1 LLISTVIAAVRTR
14 QPDAAVPMF
23 HNPLWLLLLV
33 ALPAVA
39 WLRRRRGVPALVIPG
54 AEQWH
59 APGPTVAAWWPLA
72 CAYLGIALLIGALAR
87 PQVLVPQEDNKRRGY
102 DFMIAIDLSTSM
114 YAEDFKRG
122 TQTTNRLQAIKPVI
136 SAFINDRPND
146 RIGIVV
152 FGGRAYTF
160 APLTFDHDWLRKQS
174 SRLAIGL
181 IEDGTAI
188 GDALGICL
196 SRLKEGAKDKSVP
209 REGGFIVLL
218 TDGASNKGSI
228 DPRQAATLAA
238 QDNVPIYTIGAGAEG
253 NIPMPV
259 FDAAGRRVGTEMQAS
274 EVDTLMLQ
282 DISTKTGGKFFRA
295 TNSNAVREAF
305 AEIDDA
311 QKIEFGAPPP
321 MISREL
327 FPAFTWAGVILLAL
341 ALYGTHLRPFQL
353 QTRTFP

>member
-1 LLISTVIAAVRTR
+1 
-14 QPDAAVPMF
+14 MF
-23 HNPLWLLLLV
+23 HDPLWLLLLLL
-33 ALPAVA
+33 LPGVA
-39 WLRRRRGVPALVIPG
+39 WLRRRRGVPALVVPG
-54 AEQWH
+54 AHEWH
-59 APGPTVAAWWPLA
+59 SPGPTISTWWTIA
-72 CAYLGIALLIGALAR
+72 CAYLGLVLLICALAR
-87 PQVLVPQEDNKRRGY
+87 PQVLVPQEDNKKRGY

-114 YAEDFKRG
+114 YAEDFQRG
-122 TQTTNRLQAIKPVI
+122 SKTTNRLQAIKPVI
-136 SAFINDRPND
+136 AAFINERPND

-160 APLTFDHDWLRKQS
+160 APLTFDHDWLRRQS

-196 SRLKEGAKDKSVP
+196 SRLKEGAKDKTAP

-238 QDNVPIYTIGAGAEG
+238 QEGVPIYTIGAGAEG

-259 FDAAGRRVGTEMQAS
+259 FDAAGRRVGTEMQPS

-282 DISTKTGGKFFRA
+282 DVSAKTGGKFFRA
-295 TNSNAVREAF
+295 TNANAVREAF
-305 AEIDDA
+305 AEIDGA
-311 QKIEFGAPPP
+311 EKIEFGAPPP
-321 MISREL
+321 MIDAEL
-327 FPAFTWAGVILLAL
+327 FPIFTFLGLALLAL
-341 ALYGTHLRPFQL
+341 ATYGAHFRRGRATAWAN
-353 QTRTFP
+353 

>member
-1 LLISTVIAAVRTR
+1 
-14 QPDAAVPMF
+14 MF
-23 HNPLWLLLLV
+23 HDPLWLLLLLL
-33 ALPAVA
+33 LPGVA
-39 WLRRRRGVPALVIPG
+39 WLRRRRGVPALVVPG
-54 AEQWH
+54 AHEWH
-59 APGPTVAAWWPLA
+59 SPGPTISTWWTIA
-72 CAYLGIALLIGALAR
+72 CAYLGLVLLICALAR
-87 PQVLVPQEDNKRRGY
+87 PQVLVPQEDNKKRGY

-114 YAEDFKRG
+114 YAEDFQRG
-122 TQTTNRLQAIKPVI
+122 SKTTNRLQAIKPVI
-136 SAFINDRPND
+136 AAFINERPND

-196 SRLKEGAKDKSVP
+196 SRLKEGAKDKTAP

-238 QDNVPIYTIGAGAEG
+238 QEGVPIYTIGAGAEG
-253 NIPMPV
+253 NIPMPI
-259 FDAAGRRVGTEMQAS
+259 FDAAGRRVGTEMQPS

-282 DISTKTGGKFFRA
+282 DVSTKTGGKFFRA
-295 TNSNAVREAF
+295 TNANAVREAF
-305 AEIDDA
+305 AQIDGA
-311 QKIEFGAPPP
+311 EKIEFGAPPP
-321 MISREL
+321 MIDEEL
-327 FPAFTWAGVILLAL
+327 FPSFTLLGLALLAL
-341 ALYGTHLRPFQL
+341 ATYGAHFRRGRATAWAN
-353 QTRTFP
+353 

>member
-1 LLISTVIAAVRTR
+1 
-14 QPDAAVPMF
+14 MF
-23 HNPLWLLLLV
+23 HDPLWLLLLLL
-33 ALPAVA
+33 LPGVA
-39 WLRRRRGVPALVIPG
+39 WLRRRRGVPALVVPG
-54 AEQWH
+54 AHEWH
-59 APGPTVAAWWPLA
+59 SPGPTISTWWTIA
-72 CAYLGIALLIGALAR
+72 CAYLGLVLLICALAR
-87 PQVLVPQEDNKRRGY
+87 PQVLVPQEDNKKRGY

-114 YAEDFKRG
+114 YAEDFQRG
-122 TQTTNRLQAIKPVI
+122 SKTTNRLQAIKPVI
-136 SAFINDRPND
+136 AAFINERPND

-160 APLTFDHDWLRKQS
+160 APLTFDHDWLRRQS

-196 SRLKEGAKDKSVP
+196 SRLKEGAKDKTAP

-238 QDNVPIYTIGAGAEG
+238 QEGVPIYTIGAGAEG

-259 FDAAGRRVGTEMQAS
+259 FDAAGRRVGTEMQPS

-282 DISTKTGGKFFRA
+282 DVSAKTGGKFFRA
-295 TNSNAVREAF
+295 TNANAVREAF
-305 AEIDDA
+305 AEIDGA
-311 QKIEFGAPPP
+311 EKIEFGAPPP
-321 MISREL
+321 MIDEEL
-327 FPAFTWAGVILLAL
+327 FPIFTFLGLALLAL
-341 ALYGTHLRPFQL
+341 ATYGAHFRRGRP
-353 QTRTFP
+353 TAWAN

>member
-1 LLISTVIAAVRTR
+1 MAS
-14 QPDAAVPMF
+14 
-23 HNPLWLLLLV
+23 
-33 ALPAVA
+33 
-39 WLRRRRGVPALVIPG
+39 
-54 AEQWH
+54 
-59 APGPTVAAWWPLA
+59 WWPLA

-136 SAFINDRPND
+136 AAFINDRPND

-196 SRLKEGAKDKSVP
+196 SRLKEGAKDKSAP

-282 DISTKTGGKFFRA
+282 DISSKTGGKFFRA
-295 TNSNAVREAF
+295 TNTNAVREAF

-327 FPAFTWAGVILLAL
+327 FPAFTWAGLILLAL
-341 ALYGTHLRPFQL
+341 ASYGTHLRPFQL

>member
-1 LLISTVIAAVRTR
+1 
-14 QPDAAVPMF
+14 MF
-23 HNPLWLLLLV
+23 HDPLWLLLLLL
-33 ALPAVA
+33 LPGVA
-39 WLRRRRGVPALVIPG
+39 WLRRRRGVPALVVPG
-54 AEQWH
+54 AHEWH
-59 APGPTVAAWWPLA
+59 VPGPTISTWWTLA
-72 CAYLGIALLIGALAR
+72 CAYLGLVLLICALAR
-87 PQVLVPQEDNKRRGY
+87 PQVLVPQEDNKKRGY

-114 YAEDFKRG
+114 YAEDFQRG
-122 TQTTNRLQAIKPVI
+122 SKTTNRLQAIKPVI
-136 SAFINDRPND
+136 AAFINERPND

-196 SRLKEGAKDKSVP
+196 SRLKEGAKDKTAP

-238 QDNVPIYTIGAGAEG
+238 QEGVPIYTIGAGAEG

-259 FDAAGRRVGTEMQAS
+259 FDAAGRRVGTEMQPS

-282 DISTKTGGKFFRA
+282 DVSTKTGGKFFRA

-305 AEIDDA
+305 AQIDGA
-311 QKIEFGAPPP
+311 EKIEFGAPPP
-321 MISREL
+321 MIDEEL
-327 FPAFTWAGVILLAL
+327 FPIFTLLGLALLAL
-341 ALYGTHLRPFQL
+341 ATYGAHFRRGRP
-353 QTRTFP
+353 TAWAN

>member
-1 LLISTVIAAVRTR
+1 
-14 QPDAAVPMF
+14 MF
-23 HNPLWLLLLV
+23 HNPLWLLLLS
-33 ALPAVA
+33 ALPFVA
-39 WLRRRRGVPALVIPG
+39 WLRRRRGISALVVPG

-59 APGPTVAAWWPLA
+59 TPGPTVASWWPLA
-72 CAYLGIALLIGALAR
+72 CAYIGIALLIGALAR

-196 SRLKEGAKDKSVP
+196 SRLKEGAKDKSAP

-228 DPRQAATLAA
+228 DPRQAATLAS

-282 DISTKTGGKFFRA
+282 DISSKTGGKFFRA
-295 TNSNAVREAF
+295 TNTNAVREAF
-305 AEIDDA
+305 TEIDDT